1 MGSKMMSKEEKTYTR
16 EEVIKKGIEL
26 LSEMEIDL
34 FDAQE
39 WFDKW
44 VKNIK

>member
-1 MGSKMMSKEEKTYTR
+1 MTKEEKTYTR

-34 FDAQE
+34 YDAQE
-39 WFDKW
+39 WFDNW